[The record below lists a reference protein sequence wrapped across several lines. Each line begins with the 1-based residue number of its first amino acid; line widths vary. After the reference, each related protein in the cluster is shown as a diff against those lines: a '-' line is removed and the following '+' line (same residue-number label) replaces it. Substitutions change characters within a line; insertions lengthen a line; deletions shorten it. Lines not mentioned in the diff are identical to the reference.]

1 MLRNICMC
9 VYMQTFPTP
18 DVRIYLSVMCVASSR
33 PAALLG
39 GWYPV
44 AQISGEEKP
53 GITHP
58 DSHIW
63 RYFLCPLC
71 LRSAPENRPT
81 QILLWREGVMLIAV
95 VKCSYL

>member
-1 MLRNICMC
+1 MCIC
-9 VYMQTFPTP
+9 TFPTP
-18 DVRIYLSVMCVASSR
+18 DVHIYFFIMCIVRSR
-33 PAALLG
+33 LPAVLQ
-39 GWYPV
+39 GWYPA

-71 LRSAPENRPT
+71 LRSAPENRPA
-81 QILLWREGVMLIAV
+81 QI
-95 VKCSYL
+95 